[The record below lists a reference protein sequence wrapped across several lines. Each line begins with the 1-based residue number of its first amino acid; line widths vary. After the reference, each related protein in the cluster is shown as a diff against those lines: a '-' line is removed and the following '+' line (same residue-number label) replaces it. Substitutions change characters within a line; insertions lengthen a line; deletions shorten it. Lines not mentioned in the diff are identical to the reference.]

1 METASQPIMKG
12 KEPIFRRGVFTF
24 SGSHFLNDLVTTGM
38 VPAMVVL
45 YKQAFDLNYTQST
58 LVVLMSYLTSSIS
71 QPLFGMFADRKP
83 RVWLYPAGV
92 FCSIMGLALTGLAPS
107 LPWLLLFIS
116 ISGLGSGAFHPEAS
130 RATHLASGSKKA
142 LAQAIFQVGG
152 NAGQAFGP
160 LLVSLYVSHSG
171 IQGLLWLIPVAFLSL
186 LLTGQILPWLREK
199 LETTKLQSKKQING
213 DNNLLGA
220 TLLSCVIILRS
231 WCQIGVVVFL
241 PFYLHNLTIQQSEI
255 LSFVF
260 VGAGALGTFV
270 GGVLADKLG
279 MKRLL
284 VSSMLIA
291 TPFALIF
298 PYVHGVLSVLVLLL
312 FGFSVLSS
320 FSVSVVYMQRM
331 LPKNIGLA
339 SGLSIGFGVGAGGI
353 GSVFMGGI
361 SDIFGIAT
369 VFTILSLL
377 PLAGS
382 LIAVFLPNDR
392 MEKKLAA

>member
-1 METASQPIMKG
+1 MVSQ
-12 KEPIFRRGVFTF
+12 
-24 SGSHFLNDLVTTGM
+24 
-38 VPAMVVL
+38 
-45 YKQAFDLNYTQST
+45 
-58 LVVLMSYLTSSIS
+58 
-71 QPLFGMFADRKP
+71 
-83 RVWLYPAGV
+83 
-92 FCSIMGLALTGLAPS
+92 
-107 LPWLLLFIS
+107 
-116 ISGLGSGAFHPEAS
+116 
-130 RATHLASGSKKA
+130 
-142 LAQAIFQVGG
+142 
-152 NAGQAFGP
+152 
-160 LLVSLYVSHSG
+160 
-171 IQGLLWLIPVAFLSL
+171 
-186 LLTGQILPWLREK
+186 K
-199 LETTKLQSKKQING
+199 LESVKLDNKKQIKG
-213 DNNLLGA
+213 NNNYIGA
-220 TLLSCVIILRS
+220 TLLSSVIILRS

-241 PFYLHNLTIQQSEI
+241 PFYLHNLSIQQSEI

-260 VGAGALGTFV
+260 VGAGALGTFF

-320 FSVSVVYMQRM
+320 FSVSVVYMQLM

-361 SDIFGIAT
+361 SDIFGVTT
-369 VFTILSLL
+369 VFTILSIL

-382 LIAVFLPNDR
+382 LIAVFLPNAR
-392 MEKKLAA
+392 FFLFPLYLWFWSIISTNQKKKWAAPSKVTF